1 MRSSGA
7 EGLRTTA
14 DLFHHRVRWKDYG
27 GAALLIVPERRA
39 AFEEGR
45 RLMKDDRDLHIA
57 DYELTELTLS
67 ADGLEAR
74 VVSRL
79 SWHRLPSLSQH
90 DDTVVSE
97 FVWRDGAWFLSRQT
111 GGPFEEDLS
120 APYTPPAPD
129 AGM

>member
-1 MRSSGA
+1 
-7 EGLRTTA
+7 
-14 DLFHHRVRWKDYG
+14 
-27 GAALLIVPERRA
+27 
-39 AFEEGR
+39 
-45 RLMKDDRDLHIA
+45 MKDDRDLHIA